1 MELVKQLEFLDP
13 STSSE
18 SIHIIGCGAI
28 GSTVAVMLTRMGF
41 TDIHLY
47 DFDTVEDKNVCNQ
60 TFFTCHIDDN
70 KTNAVAKTMWAING
84 DCKITKHT
92 AGWKPETNLDGYV
105 FLCVDSIELRKQ
117 IVEENQYNTLVK
129 AFIDFRMGLTD
140 AQSYAALRDN
150 EKDMKCLLAG
160 MQFTDA
166 EAKAAMPVSAC
177 GSSLSVRFTVVGIVC
192 AGIANFVHILKKT
205 GQQKRV
211 VLLDYATFQ
220 TTTM

>member
-13 STSSE
+13 SVISE

-47 DFDTVEDKNVCNQ
+47 DFDTVENKNVCNQ
-60 TFFTCHIDDN
+60 TFFACHIDKN
-70 KTNAVAKTMWAING
+70 KTEAVATTMQAINS
-84 DCKITKHT
+84 DCKITKH
-92 AGWKPETNLDGYV
+92 AEGWKPETNLDGYV

-117 IVEENQYNTLVK
+117 IVEENQYNTLLK

-140 AQSYAALRDN
+140 AQSYAALCNN

-211 VLLDYATFQ
+211 ILLDYATFQ

>member
-13 STSSE
+13 STISE

-28 GSTVAVMLTRMGF
+28 GSTVATMLTRMGF
-41 TDIHLY
+41 TDFHLY
-47 DFDTVEDKNVCNQ
+47 DFDEVEEKNICNQ
-60 TFFTCHIDDN
+60 TFFDTDIGNN
-70 KTNAVAKTMWAING
+70 KVVAIATTMRAINSN
-84 DCKITKHT
+84 CKITQHIE
-92 AGWKPETNLDGYV
+92 GWKPDANLDGYI

-140 AQSYAALRDN
+140 AQSYLAQRADV
-150 EKDMKCLLAG
+150 KDMKCLLAS

-166 EAKAAMPVSAC
+166 EAKKAMPVSAC

-192 AGIANFVHILKKT
+192 AGVANFIHLLKKT
-205 GQQKRV
+205 GQQKHV
-211 VLLDYATFQ
+211 ILLDYSNFQ
-220 TTTM
+220 LTTM